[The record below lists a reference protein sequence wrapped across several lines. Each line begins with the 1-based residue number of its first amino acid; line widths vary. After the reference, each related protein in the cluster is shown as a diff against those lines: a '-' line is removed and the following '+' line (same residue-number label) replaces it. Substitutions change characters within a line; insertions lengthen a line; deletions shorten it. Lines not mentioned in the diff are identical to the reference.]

1 MQCGRNFA
9 KFRTD
14 FFEEIEG
21 KQPKGNVAM
30 EPMIDRLGGEEK
42 VHMLVDHFYD
52 LIETLPQGQAIMNM
66 HLQGHG
72 LSHVRPAQ
80 FEFLCGFLGGRRYY
94 HERHGHMN
102 LREIHAH
109 VEIRKADAE
118 DWLAVMDKAMGD
130 VGVDT
135 SIRAQLNAT
144 FRRAALMLV
153 NTD

>member
-1 MQCGRNFA
+1 
-9 KFRTD
+9 
-14 FFEEIEG
+14 
-21 KQPKGNVAM
+21 M
-30 EPMIDRLGGEEK
+30 EPMIDRLGGEPA
-42 VHMLVDHFYD
+42 VHDLVERFYD
-52 LIETLPQGQAIMNM
+52 LIETLPQGQAIMTM

-80 FEFLCGFLGGRRYY
+80 FEFLCGFFGGRRYY

-109 VEIRKADAE
+109 VEIRTQDAE

-130 VGVDT
+130 VGVEDA
-135 SIRAQLNAT
+135 IRAQLNTT

-153 NTD
+153 NTP

>member
-1 MQCGRNFA
+1 
-9 KFRTD
+9 
-14 FFEEIEG
+14 
-21 KQPKGNVAM
+21 M
-30 EPMIDRLGGEEK
+30 EPMIERMGGEEK

-52 LIETLPQGQAIMNM
+52 LIETLPQGKAIMDM

-80 FEFLCGFLGGRRYY
+80 FEFLCGFFGGRRYY

-109 VEIRKADAE
+109 VEIRLEDAE
-118 DWLAVMDKAMGD
+118 DWLAVMDRAMGD
-130 VGVDT
+130 VGVASD
-135 SIRAQLNAT
+135 IRAQLNAT

-153 NTD
+153 NTP

>member
-1 MQCGRNFA
+1 
-9 KFRTD
+9 
-14 FFEEIEG
+14 
-21 KQPKGNVAM
+21 M

-42 VHMLVDHFYD
+42 VHMLVDQFYD
-52 LIETLPQGQAIMNM
+52 LIETLPQGQAIMTM

-80 FEFLCGFLGGRRYY
+80 FEFLCGFFGGRRYY

-109 VEIRKADAE
+109 VEIRTQDAE

-130 VGVDT
+130 VGVDDA
-135 SIRAQLNAT
+135 IRAQLNTT

-153 NTD
+153 NTP